1 MKVEAVCSC
10 TTPGECPT
18 VVSIDDPGLGEFFRH
33 VQLVDVSRLQLS
45 GRTAVD
51 EDGGIARCEFC
62 NCELVVLRPSRPEA
76 KFALGHISISS
87 GVRRML
93 RADEYEHAE
102 HYTRVVDQWIRFH
115 QRGAYGLID
124 EKDKRVNEAA
134 LTIDGGQAQGRIHS
148 VFSFGGERVWVITQR
163 GRHETTV
170 LLPEE
175 F

>member
-1 MKVEAVCSC
+1 MKVEVVCSC

-51 EDGGIARCEFC
+51 EDGGLARCEFC

-76 KFALGHISISS
+76 KFALGHIAVSG

-93 RADEYEHAE
+93 RADEDLHAE
-102 HYTRVVDQWIRFH
+102 EYAAQISDWIRRH
-115 QRGAYGLID
+115 QRGDYGLCD
-124 EKDKRVNEAA
+124 AKDKSVNEAA
-134 LTIDGGQAQGRIHS
+134 LTIEGGQSQGRIHS
-148 VFSFGGERVWVITQR
+148 VFSFGGERVWVITAR
-163 GRHETTV
+163 ARHETTI